1 MNRLEEFKMRKL
13 LIPFILILM
22 IFMFTGL
29 YTVNEQEYVI
39 ITQFGKPVRIVEEA
53 GLYFKL
59 PGFLQN
65 INRVDKFV
73 KNFTTQPIQLLLGD
87 KNPVILTCYVCW
99 QIEDPLSFFESLS
112 TNRIAAQKLGDM
124 VNSQLGG
131 VLGDYTINNII
142 NTQTE
147 MVKLE
152 EIENRIIENANKNT
166 RESYGIKIVSL
177 GIRRIL
183 YPSIVAE
190 SVYER
195 MRAEREKEAR
205 KFRAEGK
212 EEASKM
218 QASTDK
224 QVAEILS
231 DAYKQSEI
239 IKGEG
244 DKRAMEIYANTYSK
258 NPDFFEY
265 SKSLETYCDIL
276 KDKSTVVLSTDSDLF
291 KFLTQFEINK
301 ESGEAK

>member
-1 MNRLEEFKMRKL
+1 MRKL
-13 LIPFILILM
+13 LIPVILILL
-22 IFMFTGL
+22 IFMFTAA
-29 YTVNEQEYVI
+29 YTVNEQEYAI

-59 PGFLQN
+59 PGFLQK

-112 TNRIAAQKLGDM
+112 TNLIAAQKLGDM

-131 VLGDYTINNII
+131 VLGDYTIDNII

-166 RESYGIKIVSL
+166 RESYGIKIVYL
-177 GIRRIL
+177 GFRRIL
-183 YPSIVAE
+183 YPSIVAD

-195 MRAEREKEAR
+195 MQAEREKEAR

-212 EEASKM
+212 EEASKI

-224 QVAEILS
+224 KVAEILA
-231 DAYKQSEI
+231 DAYKQAEI

-244 DKRAMEIYANTYSK
+244 DKRAMEVYADAYSK

-276 KDKSTVVLSTDSDLF
+276 KNNSTVILSTDSDLF

>member
-1 MNRLEEFKMRKL
+1 MRKL
-13 LIPFILILM
+13 LIPVILILM
-22 IFMFTGL
+22 IFMFTAA
-29 YTVNEQEYVI
+29 YTVNEQEYAI

-99 QIEDPLSFFESLS
+99 EVEDPLSFFESLS
-112 TNRIAAQKLGDM
+112 TNLIAAQKLGDM

-152 EIENRIIENANKNT
+152 EIENRIIKNANKNT
-166 RESYGIKIVSL
+166 RESYGIKIVTL

-212 EEASKM
+212 EEASKI

-224 QVAEILS
+224 EVAEILA

-244 DKRAMEIYANTYSK
+244 DKRAMEIYANAYSK

-276 KDKSTVVLSTDSDLF
+276 KDKSTVILSTDSDLF

-301 ESGEAK
+301 ESGEVK

>member
-1 MNRLEEFKMRKL
+1 MRKL
-13 LIPFILILM
+13 LIPIILALM
-22 IFMFTGL
+22 IFMFTAV
-29 YTVNEQEYVI
+29 YTVNEQEYAI

-59 PGFLQN
+59 PAFLQN

-112 TNRIAAQKLGDM
+112 TNLIAAQKLGDM

-131 VLGDYTINNII
+131 VLGDFTINNII
-142 NTQTE
+142 NTQSE

-152 EIENRIIENANKNT
+152 EIENIIIENANKNT

-212 EEASKM
+212 EEASKI

-244 DKRAMEIYANTYSK
+244 DKRAMEVYADAYSK

-276 KDKSTVVLSTDSDLF
+276 KNNSTVILSTDSDLF

-301 ESGEAK
+301 ESGEVK

>member
-1 MNRLEEFKMRKL
+1 MRKL
-13 LIPFILILM
+13 LIPIILALM
-22 IFMFTGL
+22 IFMFTAV
-29 YTVNEQEYVI
+29 YTVNEQEYAI

-59 PGFLQN
+59 PAFLQN

-112 TNRIAAQKLGDM
+112 TNLIAAQKLGDM

-131 VLGDYTINNII
+131 VLGDFTINNII
-142 NTQTE
+142 NTQSE

-152 EIENRIIENANKNT
+152 EIENIIIENANKNT

-212 EEASKM
+212 EEASKI

-244 DKRAMEIYANTYSK
+244 DKRAMEVYADAYSK

-276 KDKSTVVLSTDSDLF
+276 KDKSTVILSTDSDLF

>member
-1 MNRLEEFKMRKL
+1 MRKL
-13 LIPFILILM
+13 LIPIILALM
-22 IFMFTGL
+22 IFMFTAV
-29 YTVNEQEYVI
+29 YTVNEQEYAI

-59 PGFLQN
+59 PAFLQN

-152 EIENRIIENANKNT
+152 EIENIIIENANKNT

-212 EEASKM
+212 EEASKI

-231 DAYKQSEI
+231 DAYKRSEI

-244 DKRAMEIYANTYSK
+244 DKRAMEIYANSYSK
-258 NPDFFEY
+258 NPGFFEY

-276 KDKSTVVLSTDSDLF
+276 KDKSTVILSTDSDLF

>member
-1 MNRLEEFKMRKL
+1 MRKL
-13 LIPFILILM
+13 LIPVILILM
-22 IFMFTGL
+22 IFMFTAT
-29 YTVNEQEYVI
+29 YTVNEQEYAI

-65 INRVDKFV
+65 INRIDKFV

-112 TNRIAAQKLGDM
+112 TNLIAAQKLGDM

-142 NTQTE
+142 NTQSE

-152 EIENRIIENANKNT
+152 EIENKIIENANKNT

-177 GIRRIL
+177 GFRRIL
-183 YPSIVAE
+183 YPSIVAD

-195 MRAEREKEAR
+195 MQAEREKEAR

-212 EEASKM
+212 EEASKIE
-218 QASTDK
+218 ASTDK
-224 QVAEILS
+224 QVAEILA
-231 DAYKQSEI
+231 DAYKQAEI

-244 DKRAMEIYANTYSK
+244 DKRAMEVYADAYSK

-276 KDKSTVVLSTDSDLF
+276 KDKTTVILSTDSDLF

-301 ESGEAK
+301 ESGEVK

>member
-1 MNRLEEFKMRKL
+1 MRKL
-13 LIPFILILM
+13 LIPVILILL
-22 IFMFTGL
+22 IFMFTAA
-29 YTVNEQEYVI
+29 YTVNEQEYAI

-59 PGFLQN
+59 PGFLQK

-112 TNRIAAQKLGDM
+112 TNLIAAQKLGDM

-131 VLGDYTINNII
+131 VLGDFTINNII
-142 NTQTE
+142 NTQSE

-152 EIENRIIENANKNT
+152 EIENIIIENANKNT

-212 EEASKM
+212 EEASKI

-244 DKRAMEIYANTYSK
+244 DKRAMEIYANSYSK

-265 SKSLETYCDIL
+265 SKSLESYCDIL
-276 KDKSTVVLSTDSDLF
+276 KGKSTVILSTDSDLF
-291 KFLTQFEINK
+291 RFLTQFEINK

>member
-1 MNRLEEFKMRKL
+1 
-13 LIPFILILM
+13 
-22 IFMFTGL
+22 MFTAA
-29 YTVNEQEYVI
+29 YTVNEQEYAI

-99 QIEDPLSFFESLS
+99 EVEDPLSFFESLS
-112 TNRIAAQKLGDM
+112 TNLIAAQKLGDM

-152 EIENRIIENANKNT
+152 EIENRIIKNANKNT
-166 RESYGIKIVSL
+166 RESYGIKIVTL

-212 EEASKM
+212 EEASKI

-224 QVAEILS
+224 EVAEILA

-244 DKRAMEIYANTYSK
+244 DKRAMEIYANAYSK

-276 KDKSTVVLSTDSDLF
+276 KDKSTVILSTDSDLF

-301 ESGEAK
+301 ESGEVK

>member
-1 MNRLEEFKMRKL
+1 MRKL
-13 LIPFILILM
+13 LIPVILILL
-22 IFMFTGL
+22 IFMFTAA
-29 YTVNEQEYVI
+29 YTVNEQEYAI

-59 PGFLQN
+59 PGFLQK
-65 INRVDKFV
+65 INRIDKFV

-112 TNRIAAQKLGDM
+112 TNLIAAQKLGDM

-152 EIENRIIENANKNT
+152 EIENKIIENANKNT

-177 GIRRIL
+177 GFRRIL
-183 YPSIVAE
+183 YPSIVAD

-195 MRAEREKEAR
+195 MQAEREKEAR

-212 EEASKM
+212 EEASKIE
-218 QASTDK
+218 ASTDK
-224 QVAEILS
+224 KVAEILA
-231 DAYKQSEI
+231 DAYKQAEI

-244 DKRAMEIYANTYSK
+244 DKRAMEVYADAYSK

-276 KDKSTVVLSTDSDLF
+276 KNNSTVILSTDSDLF

-301 ESGEAK
+301 ESGEVK

>member
-1 MNRLEEFKMRKL
+1 
-13 LIPFILILM
+13 
-22 IFMFTGL
+22 MFTTT
-29 YTVNEQEYVI
+29 YTVNEQEYAI

-59 PGFLQN
+59 PGFLQK

-112 TNRIAAQKLGDM
+112 TNLIAAQKLGDM

-131 VLGDYTINNII
+131 VLGDYTIDNII

-152 EIENRIIENANKNT
+152 EIENKIIENANKNT

-177 GIRRIL
+177 GFRRIL
-183 YPSIVAE
+183 YPSIVAD

-195 MRAEREKEAR
+195 MQAEREKEAK

-212 EEASKM
+212 EEASKI

-224 QVAEILS
+224 KVAEILA
-231 DAYKQSEI
+231 DAYKQAEI

-244 DKRAMEIYANTYSK
+244 DKRAMEVYADAYSK

-276 KDKSTVVLSTDSDLF
+276 KNNSTVILSTDSDLF

-301 ESGEAK
+301 ESGEVK

>member
-1 MNRLEEFKMRKL
+1 MRKL
-13 LIPFILILM
+13 IIPVILIL
-22 IFMFTGL
+22 IIIMFTAA
-29 YTVNEQEYVI
+29 YTVNEQEFAI
-39 ITQFGKPVRIVEEA
+39 ITQFGKPVRIVEDA

-65 INRVDKFV
+65 INRLDKFV

-112 TNRIAAQKLGDM
+112 TNQIAAQKLGDM

-152 EIENRIIENANKNT
+152 EIENRIIKNANINT

-212 EEASKM
+212 EEASKI

-224 QVAEILS
+224 KVVEILA

-244 DKRAMEIYANTYSK
+244 DKRAMEIYANAYSK

-291 KFLTQFEINK
+291 KFLTQFELTK

>member
-1 MNRLEEFKMRKL
+1 MRKL
-13 LIPFILILM
+13 LIPVILILM
-22 IFMFTGL
+22 IFMFTAA
-29 YTVNEQEYVI
+29 YTVNEQEYAIV
-39 ITQFGKPVRIVEEA
+39 TQFGKPVRIVEEA

-112 TNRIAAQKLGDM
+112 TNLIAAQKLGDM

-301 ESGEAK
+301 EYGEGK

>member
-1 MNRLEEFKMRKL
+1 MRKL
-13 LIPFILILM
+13 LIPIILALM
-22 IFMFTGL
+22 IFMFTAV
-29 YTVNEQEYVI
+29 YTVNEQEYAI

-59 PGFLQN
+59 PAFLQN

-112 TNRIAAQKLGDM
+112 TNLIAAQKLGDM

-131 VLGDYTINNII
+131 VLGDFTINNII
-142 NTQTE
+142 NTQSE

-152 EIENRIIENANKNT
+152 EIENIIIENANKNT

-212 EEASKM
+212 EEASKI

-244 DKRAMEIYANTYSK
+244 DKRAMEVYADAYSK

-276 KDKSTVVLSTDSDLF
+276 KDKSTVILS
-291 KFLTQFEINK
+291 KQNEII
-301 ESGEAK
+301 

>member
-1 MNRLEEFKMRKL
+1 MRKL
-13 LIPFILILM
+13 LIPAILALM
-22 IFMFTGL
+22 IFMFTAA
-29 YTVNEQEYVI
+29 YTVNEQEYAI

-59 PGFLQN
+59 PAFLQN

-112 TNRIAAQKLGDM
+112 TNLIAAQKLGDM

-152 EIENRIIENANKNT
+152 EIENIIIENANKNT

-212 EEASKM
+212 EEASKI

-244 DKRAMEIYANTYSK
+244 DKRAMEIYANSYSK
-258 NPDFFEY
+258 NPGFFEY

-276 KDKSTVVLSTDSDLF
+276 KDKSTVILSTDSDLF

>member
-1 MNRLEEFKMRKL
+1 MRKL
-13 LIPFILILM
+13 LIPAILALM
-22 IFMFTGL
+22 IFMFTAA
-29 YTVNEQEYVI
+29 YTVNEQEYAI

-59 PGFLQN
+59 PAFLQN

-112 TNRIAAQKLGDM
+112 TNLIAAQKLGDM

-152 EIENRIIENANKNT
+152 EIENIIIENANKNT

-212 EEASKM
+212 EEASKI

-244 DKRAMEIYANTYSK
+244 DKRAMEVYADAYSK

-276 KDKSTVVLSTDSDLF
+276 KDKSTVILSTDSDLF